1 MIKLKNGYEVPYNR
15 DIDAFLNTLAR
26 SIIRESIHS
35 PMIPQDTSE
44 DVRYEAVL
52 REIMDNCIYVTHQI
66 FELYKKDENAG
77 KLLATGFLFNF
88 VILLFQTMEGSGM
101 PSAGTTASGAGDP
114 ETTH

>member
-35 PMIPQDTSE
+35 PLTSRSASGDAGNE
-44 DVRYEAVL
+44 SLL
-52 REIMDNCIYVTHQI
+52 REIMDNCIYVTHQV
-66 FELYKKDENAG
+66 FELFKKDENAG

-88 VILLFQTMEGSGM
+88 VILLLQTMEGSGTSSYDE
-101 PSAGTTASGAGDP
+101 PPRGPDDP

>member
-35 PMIPQDTSE
+35 PLTSRGASGDAGNE
-44 DVRYEAVL
+44 SLL
-52 REIMDNCIYVTHQI
+52 REIMDNCIYVTHQV
-66 FELYKKDENAG
+66 FELFKKDENAG

-88 VILLFQTMEGSGM
+88 VILLLQTMEGSSSYDEPPRG
-101 PSAGTTASGAGDP
+101 PDDP

>member
-15 DIDAFLNTLAR
+15 DIDAFLNALAR

-35 PMIPQDTSE
+35 PLTSRGASGDAGNE
-44 DVRYEAVL
+44 SLL
-52 REIMDNCIYVTHQI
+52 REIMDNCIYVTHQV
-66 FELYKKDENAG
+66 FELFKKDENAG

-88 VILLFQTMEGSGM
+88 VILLLQTMEGSSSYDEPPRG
-101 PSAGTTASGAGDP
+101 PDDP

>member
-15 DIDAFLNTLAR
+15 DIDAFLNALAR

-35 PMIPQDTSE
+35 PLTSRSASGDAGNE
-44 DVRYEAVL
+44 SLL
-52 REIMDNCIYVTHQI
+52 REIMDNCIYVTHQV
-66 FELYKKDENAG
+66 FELFKKDENAG

-88 VILLFQTMEGSGM
+88 VILLLQTMEGSSSYDEPPRG
-101 PSAGTTASGAGDP
+101 PDDP

>member
-35 PMIPQDTSE
+35 PLTSRGASGDAGNE
-44 DVRYEAVL
+44 SLL
-52 REIMDNCIYVTHQI
+52 REIMDNCIYVTRQV
-66 FELYKKDENAG
+66 FELFKKDENAG

-88 VILLFQTMEGSGM
+88 VILLLQTMEGSSSYDEPPRG
-101 PSAGTTASGAGDP
+101 PDDP

>member
-15 DIDAFLNTLAR
+15 DIDAFLNALAR

-35 PMIPQDTSE
+35 PLTSRDASRDAGNE
-44 DVRYEAVL
+44 SQL
-52 REIMDNCIYVTHQI
+52 REIMDNCIYVTHQV
-66 FELYKKDENAG
+66 FELFKKDENAG

-88 VILLFQTMEGSGM
+88 VILLLQTMEGSGTSSYGE
-101 PSAGTTASGAGDP
+101 PPRGPDDP